1 MKSIWYKNPAE
12 NFGEAISVGNGRI
25 GATVFGGTGHEKIY
39 LNEESVWSC
48 RYSDRNNKNAKE
60 AVTGIMAV
68 RHQGRELEA
77 TELNCSCVT
86 GDHSSQE
93 N

>member
-39 LNEESVWSC
+39 LNEL
-48 RYSDRNNKNAKE
+48 NNKN
-60 AVTGIMAV
+60 
-68 RHQGRELEA
+68 
-77 TELNCSCVT
+77 
-86 GDHSSQE
+86 D
-93 N
+93 

>member
-39 LNEESVWSC
+39 LISSF
-48 RYSDRNNKNAKE
+48 KN
-60 AVTGIMAV
+60 IN
-68 RHQGRELEA
+68 Q
-77 TELNCSCVT
+77 S
-86 GDHSSQE
+86 
-93 N
+93 

>member
-60 AVTGIMAV
+60 AVNGIRALLN
-68 RHQGRELEA
+68 QGRELEA
-77 TELNCSCVT
+77 
-86 GDHSSQE
+86 QE
-93 N
+93 QIFECF